1 MLSQM
6 PVASFQ
12 GQAFCELLR
21 RQRMARRVYKVSE
34 RLLLSECRGSRPP
47 RQAIPGAGN
56 LLNRDRLSWEQVF
69 GLISHLPPIPV
80 LALTRCLSGRQ
91 QSPPPP
97 GYHTTGVEEDLHWPV
112 KGVFVG

>member
-21 RQRMARRVYKVSE
+21 KQRMTQRVYKVSE

-47 RQAIPGAGN
+47 RQVIPGAGN
-56 LLNRDRLSWEQVF
+56 LLNRDRLS
-69 GLISHLPPIPV
+69 
-80 LALTRCLSGRQ
+80 
-91 QSPPPP
+91 
-97 GYHTTGVEEDLHWPV
+97 
-112 KGVFVG
+112 

>member
-1 MLSQM
+1 
-6 PVASFQ
+6 
-12 GQAFCELLR
+12 
-21 RQRMARRVYKVSE
+21 MARRVYKVSE

-97 GYHTTGVEEDLHWPV
+97 PGYHTTGVEEDLHWPV